1 MIVCGQLAE
10 VGLDA
15 ARRLAVEYLFGA
27 EGVDRCWSW
36 RPDLVLSALLGERV
50 VGVCFAS
57 PGSGTGIVVDGIAVD
72 GSFAGRGIGSKLLSA
87 WEVAAR
93 ATGFT
98 EVTVGSAGGY
108 VEHFYE
114 KNGYRPVEY
123 CVTVPCAVDVNGPGG
138 VDVTRVRVCGD
149 FSLVNI
155 ASTSGRDP
163 DAKAAALA
171 ACGGT
176 HLSVIYAKSLT
187 GPTN

>member
-1 MIVCGQLAE
+1 MIVCGRLAE

-15 ARRLAVEYLFGA
+15 ARRLAVEYLHGA
-27 EGVDRCWSW
+27 EGVDRCWAW
-36 RPDLVLSALLGERV
+36 RPDLVVSALLGGQV

-57 PGSGTGIVVDGIAVD
+57 PGFGTGIVVDGIAVD
-72 GSFAGRGIGSKLLSA
+72 GNFAGRGIGSKLLSA
-87 WEVAAR
+87 WEVAAG
-93 ATGFT
+93 AAGFT

-123 CVTVPCAVDVNGPGG
+123 CVTVPGVVGVDGPGG
-138 VDVTRVRVCGD
+138 VEITRVRVYGD

-155 ASTSGRDP
+155 ASTNGRDP

-176 HLSVIYAKSLT
+176 HLSVIYAKSLS
-187 GPTN
+187 PMS